1 MCIQCKLMCIPVSYF
16 RQNKCIIVVRRMF
29 FYFCMCIGEVTSQ
42 SHDHDLSQSRAKE
55 LEQQVQALTG
65 ELDTCRQ
72 EMDEFDLVKSDWT
85 MEKEALEEVLLTLRE
100 QLTRKASEEDVQ
112 KEGVMKD
119 DDVLEVGC
127 RLCASLSVRSI
138 ET

>member
-1 MCIQCKLMCIPVSYF
+1 MCV
-16 RQNKCIIVVRRMF
+16 
-29 FYFCMCIGEVTSQ
+29 GDVTSQ
-42 SHDHDLSQSRAKE
+42 SHDHDLSQSHAKE
-55 LEQQVQALTG
+55 LEQQVQALTV

-100 QLTRKASEEDVQ
+100 QLTRKASEDDVQ

-127 RLCASLSVRSI
+127 RFCASLSVRSI